1 MVLHQDYGPMIW
13 KSMKSFRNIGG
24 ACMKKLKV
32 VELKYGHVTQQLAL
46 EEVERKVAE
55 AQREG
60 YLVLVDGELLQKL
73 DQTRRILEA
82 ANEVFIV
89 PPVAGG

>member
-1 MVLHQDYGPMIW
+1 
-13 KSMKSFRNIGG
+13 
-24 ACMKKLKV
+24 MKKVKV
-32 VELKYGHVTQQLAL
+32 VELKYGHLTQQLAL
-46 EEVERKVAE
+46 EEAERKVVE
-55 AQREG
+55 AQKEG

-73 DQTRRILEA
+73 DQARRILEA